1 MTRIHWTASALLA
14 LACLVTAACS
24 ESTTAAPS
32 EAPSGASS
40 ATAPAA
46 SAAATS
52 TSAQNQANAAT
63 DTGGAQPAAVPV
75 QTGIQPLPFGQ
86 VVDVVQKARGEVVF
100 FHLYASWCGPCR
112 HEFPDVVELGKRYR
126 AQGLRMVTVSVDEQ
140 RADLEAFLRP
150 HNANIVFPSYL
161 MTGSEQEFTQGLGT
175 LGANFQGG
183 IPYTAVYDRN
193 GKLAMEWTGSRDLA
207 FFERVIQPLL

>member
-1 MTRIHWTASALLA
+1 MTRSHAVLILA
-14 LACLVTAACS
+14 LAVVGIALAACVGMTASTPGNSS
-24 ESTTAAPS
+24 ETSPGITSSRAPS
-32 EAPSGASS
+32 DSPLAAAARSTRPESG
-40 ATAPAA
+40 PA
-46 SAAATS
+46 SA
-52 TSAQNQANAAT
+52 
-63 DTGGAQPAAVPV
+63 PV

-86 VVDVVQKARGEVVF
+86 IVDVVQKARGEVVF

-140 RADLEAFLRP
+140 RGDLEAFLRP
-150 HNANIVFPSYL
+150 YNANIVFPSYL
-161 MTGSEQEFTQGLGT
+161 MTGSEQEFAQGLKA

-193 GKLAMEWTGSRDLA
+193 GKLVMEWTGSRDLA
-207 FFERVIQPLL
+207 FFERVILPLL